1 MLQRLD
7 GVCER
12 QSSLAVVYSV
22 ETCTHKRDHT
32 RALTRCPLS
41 CCCLQVYDI
50 TMELVHM
57 YDHYRKPISPEQ
69 CRSLLAVVRA
79 PVPPPTAHDAAA
91 AAALAAAAANAGA
104 GQPPPSVAAPGG
116 VSMPTALK

>member
-1 MLQRLD
+1 M
-7 GVCER
+7 
-12 QSSLAVVYSV
+12 VYANI
-22 ETCTHKRDHT
+22 
-32 RALTRCPLS
+32 RAALLLFTAWIHGPAAAITPEPRPGSDQVLLLP
-41 CCCLQVYDI
+41 CCWLQVYDI

-57 YDHYRKPISPEQ
+57 YDHYRKPISPDQ

-79 PVPPPTAHDAAA
+79 PVPPPAAHDAAA

-116 VSMPTALK
+116 AFMPAAFK